1 MRKVTLQQVLE
12 ENEYS
17 YLTLKEVVD
26 RYYETFLKWM
36 PGIIGIPY
44 DMYKR
49 LMWNAITTKTEITD
63 EELKQFLSIDDPE
76 SDFYEGEYPESLNR
90 TYMSDYFGK
99 YEPSSSYYSEDY
111 YNKKKQAEEEQAQA
125 EEQPVTEE
133 PEVDEGEEVEDVE

>member
-36 PGIIGIPY
+36 PAIIGIPY

-49 LMWNAITTKTEITD
+49 LMWNAITSKTEITD

-76 SDFYEGEYPESLNR
+76 SDFYEGEYPEALNR
-90 TYMSDYFGK
+90 TYMSDYSGK
-99 YEPSSSYYSEDY
+99 YEPSSSYYSDDY
-111 YNKKKQAEEEQAQA
+111 YNKQDEEEQQA
-125 EEQPVTEE
+125 KEQQPKEQ
-133 PEVDEGEEVEDVE
+133 EEVEDDK